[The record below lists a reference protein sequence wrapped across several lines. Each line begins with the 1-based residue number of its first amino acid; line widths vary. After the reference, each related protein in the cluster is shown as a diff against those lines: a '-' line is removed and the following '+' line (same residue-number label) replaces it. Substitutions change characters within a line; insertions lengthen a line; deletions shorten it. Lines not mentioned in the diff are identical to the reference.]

1 MDVVQADTE
10 PCTKWRIIEFE
21 GHSFY
26 IPDVD
31 DTSSYEPP
39 KPQDNVLP
47 QYSDGTFFPTNFL
60 QHETVVGYPTD
71 RFPLNDGVDDVL
83 DVISLFETESVRCC
97 IFNEM
102 ALQYYGSERLRNVSV
117 AIPKYLITEY

>member
-1 MDVVQADTE
+1 MDVVQAATE
-10 PCTKWRIIEFE
+10 PCTKWKVIEFE
-21 GHSFY
+21 GDTY
-26 IPDVD
+26 NIPDVD
-31 DTSSYEPP
+31 DTSSHEAP

-47 QYSDGTFFPTNFL
+47 QYSDGTFFPPNFL

-83 DVISLFETESVRCC
+83 DVISLFEMESVRCC
-97 IFNEM
+97 VFHEM

-117 AIPKYLITEY
+117 ATPKYLITEY